1 MIGSVTLLRASRTL
15 PSLTAQGPILAQP
28 GPMMLAPSP
37 ALALAFWGSGLLNSG
52 LVAATSA
59 HHTQALV
66 KRFILICSLS
76 LSYFNI
82 CPLQVIL
89 LPHSAAKSLSPSL
102 CWLPCRHWVGAV
114 RSSTG
119 HLCYKC
125 YSPNCCGG
133 SPWTHSEWAQLWATQ
148 SEVTDGPALS
158 RNLDKRHLE
167 VPSSLNFY
175 IITTSSSSSSSSII
189 IKINKTWV

>member
-1 MIGSVTLLRASRTL
+1 MIVSVTLLRASRTL

-28 GPMMLAPSP
+28 GPRMPAPSP

-102 CWLPCRHWVGAV
+102 CWLPCRHWVAAV

-119 HLCYKC
+119 HLLSKLNKTQSLSISMHAKC
-125 YSPNCCGG
+125 YSPSCRGG
-133 SPWTHSEWAQLWATQ
+133 PPWTHSEWAQLWAT
-148 SEVTDGPALS
+148 
-158 RNLDKRHLE
+158 
-167 VPSSLNFY
+167 
-175 IITTSSSSSSSSII
+175 
-189 IKINKTWV
+189 